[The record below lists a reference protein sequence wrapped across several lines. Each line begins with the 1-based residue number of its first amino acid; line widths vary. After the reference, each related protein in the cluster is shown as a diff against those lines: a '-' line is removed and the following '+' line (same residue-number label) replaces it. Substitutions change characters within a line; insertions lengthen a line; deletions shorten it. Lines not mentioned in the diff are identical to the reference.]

1 MTVSPIPEINRRAS
15 DDSWLAGRTVV
26 HKIVIGL
33 SDPQACLAA
42 VAEEFRGKSGR
53 IEAFT
58 LSPLS
63 GGAYEAVLRAADLSV
78 DAADSLV
85 ARLCARR
92 GVRSV
97 QIEHMLIR

>member
-1 MTVSPIPEINRRAS
+1 MTGFPIHETTSKSP
-15 DDSWLAGRTVV
+15 DDGWLAGRTVV

-42 VAEEFRGKSGR
+42 VAEEFREKTGR
-53 IEAFT
+53 IEAFS
-58 LSPLS
+58 LSPLA
-63 GGAYEAVLRAADLSV
+63 GGAYEAVLRAADLST
-78 DAADSLV
+78 DAADGLV
-85 ARLCARR
+85 ARLCGKQ

>member
-1 MTVSPIPEINRRAS
+1 MTVSPTHETPRKAL
-15 DDSWLAGRTVV
+15 DDGWLAGRTVV

-33 SDPQACLAA
+33 SDPEACLAA
-42 VAEEFRGKSGR
+42 VAEEFRGKVGR
-53 IEAFT
+53 IEAFS
-58 LSPLS
+58 LNPLA

-78 DAADSLV
+78 EAADSLV